1 MTALG
6 RPVERRELMVVPRE
20 KKNREILIGIIKNFD
35 RLSDRTQINL
45 TLTVTISSQY
55 TSKIKPNA
63 KGSFM
68 IHKLFFR
75 LCQITVLLGALF
87 ADS

>member
-20 KKNREILIGIIKNFD
+20 KKNREILIGIIKNFE

-55 TSKIKPNA
+55 TSKIKANA

-75 LCQITVLLGALF
+75 LCQIIDFKFSFLRI
-87 ADS
+87 